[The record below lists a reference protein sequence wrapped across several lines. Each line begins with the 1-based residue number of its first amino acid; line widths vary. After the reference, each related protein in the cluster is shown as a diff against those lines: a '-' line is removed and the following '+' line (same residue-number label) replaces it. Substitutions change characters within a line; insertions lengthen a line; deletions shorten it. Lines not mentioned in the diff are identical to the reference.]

1 MAQSFSTKNVI
12 DFFNVI
18 LKGESKTYNDHN
30 WYTPNGLKGYIEGRN
45 TNKYP
50 LLTKNL
56 SEITLGQLKQYQAR
70 GRDNNG
76 QLWATGRYQIIPSTL
91 KGLQGN
97 LSLPDSAKYDK
108 TTQDKMGLQLLLN
121 RSGIKNYITQ
131 VVPDNKA
138 NLEKASLDVAKI
150 WSSVGV
156 PYDMQGSKQR
166 IKKNQSYYSGGGDRA
181 SETTESV
188 QIALKKLRDGY
199 KSVGSDDNGSNKENK
214 GLKIVF
220 ISILSLAVVGLGIFV
235 YFKLIKAK

>member
-1 MAQSFSTKNVI
+1 M
-12 DFFNVI
+12 
-18 LKGESKTYNDHN
+18 
-30 WYTPNGLKGYIEGRN
+30 
-45 TNKYP
+45 
-50 LLTKNL
+50 
-56 SEITLGQLKQYQAR
+56 
-70 GRDNNG
+70 
-76 QLWATGRYQIIPSTL
+76 
-91 KGLQGN
+91 
-97 LSLPDSAKYDK
+97 
-108 TTQDKMGLQLLLN
+108 N

-156 PYDMQGSKQR
+156 PYDMQGSQQR

-181 SETTESV
+181 SETTEDV
-188 QIALKKLRDGY
+188 QVALKKLRDGY

-220 ISILSLAVVGLGIFV
+220 ISILSLAVVGLGIFA

>member
-1 MAQSFSTKNVI
+1 MAQSFSTKNVT
-12 DFFNVI
+12 DFFNVV

-30 WYTPNGLKGYIEGRN
+30 WYTPSGLKGYIEGRN
-45 TNKYP
+45 VNKYP

-56 SEITLGQLKQYQAR
+56 STITLGQLKQYQAR

-97 LSLPDSAKYDK
+97 LSLPDSTKYDK
-108 TTQDKMGLQLLLN
+108 QTQDKMGLQLLLN

-131 VVPDNKA
+131 VVPDNKE

-199 KSVGSDDNGSNKENK
+199 KSVGSDDNGSNKDNK

-220 ISILSLAVVGLGIFV
+220 ISILSLAVVGLGIFA

>member
-1 MAQSFSTKNVI
+1 MAQSFSTKNVT
-12 DFFNVI
+12 DFFNVV

-30 WYTPNGLKGYIEGRN
+30 WYTPSGLKGYIEGRN
-45 TNKYP
+45 NNQYP

-56 SEITLGQLKQYQAR
+56 SAITLGQLKQYQAR

-97 LSLPDSAKYDK
+97 LSLPDSTKYDK
-108 TTQDKMGLQLLLN
+108 QTQDKMGLQLLLN

-131 VVPDNKA
+131 VVPDNKE

-166 IKKNQSYYSGGGDRA
+166 IKKNQSYYSGGGDKA

-199 KSVGSDDNGSNKENK
+199 KNVGGDDNGSNKDNK

-220 ISILSLAVVGLGIFV
+220 ISILSLAVVGLGIFA
-235 YFKLIKAK
+235 YFKLIKGK

>member
-1 MAQSFSTKNVI
+1 MAQSFSTKNVT

-30 WYTPNGLKGYIEGRN
+30 WYTSNGLKGYIQG
-45 TNKYP
+45 KYGTP
-50 LLTKNL
+50 YTLLKKDL
-56 SEITLGQLKQYQAR
+56 STITLGQLKQYQSR
-70 GRDNNG
+70 GRDSSG
-76 QLWATGRYQIIPSTL
+76 QLWATGRYQIIPTTL

-97 LSLPDSAKYDK
+97 LSLPDSTKYDK
-108 TTQDKMGLQLLLN
+108 TTQNKMGLQLLLN

-131 VVPDNKA
+131 VVPDNKT

-156 PYDMQGSKQR
+156 PYAMKGAKQQ
-166 IKKNQSYYSGGGDRA
+166 ISKNQSYYSGGGDRA

-199 KSVGSDDNGSNKENK
+199 KDVGNDDDGSNKGNK
-214 GLKIVF
+214 ALKIVF
-220 ISILSLAVVGLGIFV
+220 VSILSLSFIALGIFA
-235 YFKLIKAK
+235 YFKLIKK